1 MKPVY
6 LYHPC
11 SCTYRDAEL
20 VDLNQRV
27 PEVAWLLAIL
37 AKKRRTTITMSST
50 WLSCQLT
57 RIFFPFNLR
66 FKFDPSV
73 KFKCILCTLLLFQ
86 YNISEVVESSWDTLR
101 ENGSHV
107 NICLFFV
114 SCGKSKT
121 LTWPPPVMH
130 CCWCWLLVSCL
141 NLIFCV
147 SAGRLVKKVL
157 YRYLFGKT
165 SWFLYF
171 FRGFVSVVLYVELEE
186 PEKYEYIL
194 YYTCYFSVLYF
205 LLWMWL
211 SLTN

>member
-20 VDLNQRV
+20 VDLNQTV

-57 RIFFPFNLR
+57 RNFFPFNLR

-86 YNISEVVESSWDTLR
+86 YISEVIESSWDTLC

-107 NICLFFV
+107 NISVCFLCLV
-114 SCGKSKT
+114 ASLKLWHGLHLWCI
-121 LTWPPPVMH
+121 VVDVD
-130 CCWCWLLVSCL
+130 CWCHV
-141 NLIFCV
+141 
-147 SAGRLVKKVL
+147 
-157 YRYLFGKT
+157 
-165 SWFLYF
+165 
-171 FRGFVSVVLYVELEE
+171 
-186 PEKYEYIL
+186 
-194 YYTCYFSVLYF
+194 
-205 LLWMWL
+205 
-211 SLTN
+211 